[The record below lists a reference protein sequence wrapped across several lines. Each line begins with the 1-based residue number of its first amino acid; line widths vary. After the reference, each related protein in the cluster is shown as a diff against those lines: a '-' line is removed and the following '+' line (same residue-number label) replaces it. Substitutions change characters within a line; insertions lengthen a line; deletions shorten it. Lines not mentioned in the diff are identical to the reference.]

1 MMFRQVFAVAT
12 LAVVTAGCSG
22 GGGSG
27 GASSAAPPNV
37 PGGTPSA
44 GASFAGKP
52 PTGVPT
58 AAINGVHPGTEKA
71 SGTDGTWVARTG
83 GAKVALYLYRGAAA
97 LNAPRFCSG
106 TIDSAK
112 LLKLTCVDSNRDR
125 TSGHAALGSGGKTL
139 TVSWDG
145 GIKDSF
151 KRK

>member
-1 MMFRQVFAVAT
+1 MFRQVFAVAT

-27 GASSAAPPNV
+27 GASSSAPPN
-37 PGGTPSA
+37 A
-44 GASFAGKP
+44 AAGKP

-58 AAINGVHPGTEKA
+58 VAINGVHPGTERA

-125 TSGHAALGSGGKTL
+125 VSGHAALGSGGKTL
-139 TVSWDG
+139 SVSWDG
-145 GIKDSF
+145 GLKDSF